1 MSLKLETRLY
11 IMDEAMIKILKEEKQ
26 YNDINYYNMKV
37 ALEYKKS
44 TKQKWRYVFVGRFSN
59 STK

>member
-44 TKQKWRYVFVGRFSN
+44 IYKTKMAICFCRSIP
-59 STK
+59 

>member
-1 MSLKLETRLY
+1 
-11 IMDEAMIKILKEEKQ
+11 MDEAMIKILKEEKQ

-44 TKQKWRYVFVGRFSN
+44 IYKTKMAICFCRSIL
-59 STK
+59 